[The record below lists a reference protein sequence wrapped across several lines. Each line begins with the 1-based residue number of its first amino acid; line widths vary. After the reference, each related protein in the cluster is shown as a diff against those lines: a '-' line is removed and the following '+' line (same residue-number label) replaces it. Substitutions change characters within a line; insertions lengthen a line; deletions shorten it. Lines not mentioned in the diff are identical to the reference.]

1 MMESCNSNGLHP
13 SPCEFS
19 LCIGGCVWLSRCVCV
34 CMRVCM
40 CMYVLGCTV
49 DVCMCARMY
58 VAILHVD

>member
-19 LCIGGCVWLSRCVCV
+19 LCIGVVFGCQGVCVCV
-34 CMRVCM
+34 RVCM